1 MNRLIRFCIFILLLC
16 SCLSAQQPSGKT
28 NSYFDIPVADFYAR
42 YRYIDNTSGAVT
54 ADDFQYRFTIRP
66 TLRFNETGTYETSR
80 VESGTNIGTAWS
92 NTGIGRNPGEWAINV
107 KTLYIGQHIGSK
119 ADIEVGAMDFEYGAG
134 TEATYADFDSYT
146 EGYRLRLHGFPGR
159 DAPSK
164 IALHIG
170 YVGDFNKVNAFR
182 RLHRLGEVNYIQVL
196 AEKELPKKAAASVQY
211 DRLRGLNL
219 IRAAAKLQLPDHWWI
234 NEGRVE
240 TVARMNDD
248 ATAGWAVTVIKTK
261 NRFGRFNP
269 GLYYSHIPT
278 GVFLVGNQQAILNG
292 DIYGLGKRLGWT
304 IKNQVTKQFDL
315 TTLITRRLDSVPG
328 FRWRAQI
335 VGRFQFASMLKWLP

>member
-1 MNRLIRFCIFILLLC
+1 MVRVRN
-16 SCLSAQQPSGKT
+16 
-28 NSYFDIPVADFYAR
+28 AD
-42 YRYIDNTSGAVT
+42 
-54 ADDFQYRFTIRP
+54 
-66 TLRFNETGTYETSR
+66 L
-80 VESGTNIGTAWS
+80 
-92 NTGIGRNPGEWAINV
+92 
-107 KTLYIGQHIGSK
+107 
-119 ADIEVGAMDFEYGAG
+119 
-134 TEATYADFDSYT
+134 DSYI

-164 IALHIG
+164 IALNIG
-170 YVGDFNKVNAFR
+170 YVGDFNKVNAFG
-182 RLHRLGEVNYIQVL
+182 RLHRLGEINYIQVL

-211 DRLRGLNL
+211 DDRLRGLNL
-219 IRAAAKLQLPDHWWI
+219 IRAAAKLQLPDHCWI

-261 NRFGRFNP
+261 KRFGRFNP

-304 IKNQVTKQFDL
+304 TRYQVTKQFDV
-315 TTLITRRLDSVPG
+315 TTLITRRLDTVPG

-335 VGRFQFASMLKWLP
+335 VGRYQFASMLKWLP